1 MALTIYLSLIFLVLY
16 LIGLM
21 VRRRI
26 FVRDRNRMA
35 AESRTGGRVVARV
48 NEVQPG
54 AVKKFWLI
62 CQQYRL
68 DAILI
73 NDQGNYYAYVNR
85 CRHMP
90 TPLDFVRDEF
100 FSDDGRYLQ
109 CYTHGALYEFAS
121 GLCISGP
128 CKGES
133 LYRLPV
139 QVDRGEVLVG
149 CPDGDLRPMG
159 E

>member
-48 NEVQPG
+48 SEVQPG

-121 GLCISGP
+121 GLCVSGP

-139 QVDRGEVLVG
+139 QIDRGEVLVG
-149 CPDGDLRPMG
+149 CPEGDLRPMG

>member
-1 MALTIYLSLIFLVLY
+1 MALTIYLSLIFLAIY
-16 LIGLM
+16 LIGLAI
-21 VRRRI
+21 RRLI
-26 FVRDRNRMA
+26 FVRDRNRRA
-35 AESRTGGRVVARV
+35 AESRAGSRVVARV
-48 NEVQPG
+48 NELQPG
-54 AVKKFWLI
+54 TVKKFWLI
-62 CQQYRL
+62 CQKYRL

-73 NDQGNYYAYVNR
+73 NDRGNYYAYVNR

-100 FSDDGRYLQ
+100 FSDDRRYLQ

-121 GLCISGP
+121 GLCVSGP

-139 QVDRGEVLVG
+139 QIDRGEVLVG
-149 CPDGDLRPMG
+149 CPEGDLRPMG

>member
-1 MALTIYLSLIFLVLY
+1 MALTIYLSLIFLAVY
-16 LIGLM
+16 LIGL
-21 VRRRI
+21 VIRRWI

-35 AESRTGGRVVARV
+35 AESRDGGRVIARV
-48 NEVQPG
+48 DEVQPG

-62 CQQYRL
+62 CQKYRL

-100 FSDDGRYLQ
+100 YSDDRRYLQ

-121 GLCISGP
+121 GLCVAGP

-139 QVDRGEVLVG
+139 QVDGGEVLVR
-149 CPDGDLRPMG
+149 CPEGDLRPMG